1 MFNLFTTSRIN
12 KSKPAHLMLLA
23 SMLLVLVPHLL
34 RVPLWLSLFCI
45 SLIGWRLYV
54 ELTGSRLPHLFIKLL
69 LITIAVVG
77 ILMSYQTVVGRY
89 AGSAVLLVMFCLK
102 LTEFKTERD
111 AFVIIFLGYFIV
123 ITGFLFSQSIPVALY
138 MLLVTLA
145 LTTSLI
151 AFQHPAVLSSQAQ
164 HAKLATRMLL
174 YSLPLAIILFM
185 FFPRTSGPLWGLP
198 EDAHSATS
206 GLSSQMSPG
215 RISRLTESSAIAFR
229 VQFDNQIPPPET
241 RYWRGPVFWH
251 YDGTSWSSVGKAPH
265 LTSDYH
271 AQALTTPTA
280 YSVTLQPHN
289 KKWLFTLDAP
299 VSTPTGAQFNAD
311 YLLLSQ
317 KPVTQIKRYS
327 LTSATQF
334 QLEGYQLLGLTRYLQ
349 LPADT
354 SPKTR
359 QLVSSW
365 RDQGLNDSAIVEQ
378 ALAYFA
384 QQEFY
389 YSRTP
394 PLLFDDPVDEFLF
407 KTREGYCEHYA
418 SAFTVMMRSAN
429 IPARVVTG
437 YFGGELNPLG
447 DYLIV
452 RQSDA
457 HAWSEVYLAD
467 RGWLRIDP
475 TSVIPPQRI
484 KNTSDIVRI
493 QPRSERAAS
502 IIKDSSWLYRSY
514 KTMANVLDSI
524 NNRWNQWVIGYNNRK
539 QIALFEAFGV
549 PEISWRGLTA
559 VMFGLLALLVAA
571 FSYTILKHRTRP
583 DPLGR
588 VYARFCAKM
597 KKHGFTKRVN
607 ETPHEFSRRIAAEIP
622 RLRPALMKIAA
633 SYTAL
638 RYGKYYSQARL
649 RALADQI
656 ESLKL

>member
-1 MFNLFTTSRIN
+1 
-12 KSKPAHLMLLA
+12 
-23 SMLLVLVPHLL
+23 
-34 RVPLWLSLFCI
+34 
-45 SLIGWRLYV
+45 
-54 ELTGSRLPHLFIKLL
+54 
-69 LITIAVVG
+69 
-77 ILMSYQTVVGRY
+77 
-89 AGSAVLLVMFCLK
+89 
-102 LTEFKTERD
+102 
-111 AFVIIFLGYFIV
+111 
-123 ITGFLFSQSIPVALY
+123 
-138 MLLVTLA
+138 
-145 LTTSLI
+145 
-151 AFQHPAVLSSQAQ
+151 
-164 HAKLATRMLL
+164 
-174 YSLPLAIILFM
+174 
-185 FFPRTSGPLWGLP
+185 
-198 EDAHSATS
+198 
-206 GLSSQMSPG
+206 
-215 RISRLTESSAIAFR
+215 
-229 VQFDNQIPPPET
+229 
-241 RYWRGPVFWH
+241 
-251 YDGTSWSSVGKAPH
+251 
-265 LTSDYH
+265 
-271 AQALTTPTA
+271 
-280 YSVTLQPHN
+280 
-289 KKWLFTLDAP
+289 
-299 VSTPTGAQFNAD
+299 
-311 YLLLSQ
+311 
-317 KPVTQIKRYS
+317 
-327 LTSATQF
+327 
-334 QLEGYQLLGLTRYLQ
+334 
-349 LPADT
+349 
-354 SPKTR
+354 
-359 QLVSSW
+359 
-365 RDQGLNDSAIVEQ
+365 
-378 ALAYFA
+378 
-384 QQEFY
+384 
-389 YSRTP
+389 
-394 PLLFDDPVDEFLF
+394 EFLF

-588 VYARFCAKM
+588 VYARFCVKM